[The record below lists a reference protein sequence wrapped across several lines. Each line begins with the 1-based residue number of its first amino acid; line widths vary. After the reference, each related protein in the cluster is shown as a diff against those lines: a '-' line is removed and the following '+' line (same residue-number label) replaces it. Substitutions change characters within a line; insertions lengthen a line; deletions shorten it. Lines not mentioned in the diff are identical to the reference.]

1 MFAIFSFRNTYDAPG
16 LNRWQNNADGST
28 VAKMQHKY
36 WVTKQQVCKKLG
48 KKDDEF
54 IVASDAELDA
64 KLELFKSIR
73 GSCQNLQRI
82 VNKYDEKIYSK
93 YFVFVYDTSILYTE
107 NY

>member
-1 MFAIFSFRNTYDAPG
+1 MTNKTCKFFLFRNTYDAPG
-16 LNRWQNNADGST
+16 LNRWQNNANGST

-73 GSCQNLQRI
+73 GSCQHLQRI
-82 VNKYDEKIYSK
+82 VNKYDEKVYSE
-93 YFVFVYDTSILYTE
+93 YYLC
-107 NY
+107 

>member
-1 MFAIFSFRNTYDAPG
+1 
-16 LNRWQNNADGST
+16 
-28 VAKMQHKY
+28 MQHKY

-73 GSCQNLQRI
+73 SSCLHLQRI
-82 VNKYDEKIYSK
+82 VNKYDEKIYSE
-93 YFVFVYDTSILYTE
+93 YLMFSIIETILIKVLFEHLYKLIK
-107 NY
+107 

>member
-1 MFAIFSFRNTYDAPG
+1 M
-16 LNRWQNNADGST
+16 NRWQNNADGST

-82 VNKYDEKIYSK
+82 VNKYDEKIYSE
-93 YFVFVYDTSILYTE
+93 YFVIGWYQCFVLYELTIHMLT
-107 NY
+107 N

>member
-1 MFAIFSFRNTYDAPG
+1 
-16 LNRWQNNADGST
+16 
-28 VAKMQHKY
+28 MQHKY
-36 WVTKQQVCKKLG
+36 WVTKQQVCKKFG

-82 VNKYDEKIYSK
+82 VNKYDEKIYS
-93 YFVFVYDTSILYTE
+93 
-107 NY
+107 

>member
-1 MFAIFSFRNTYDAPG
+1 
-16 LNRWQNNADGST
+16 LNRWQNNTNGST

-82 VNKYDEKIYSK
+82 VNKYDEKVYSEYIICVRPTNYLYKALKRSQRIYN
-93 YFVFVYDTSILYTE
+93 II
-107 NY
+107 

>member
-1 MFAIFSFRNTYDAPG
+1 
-16 LNRWQNNADGST
+16 
-28 VAKMQHKY
+28 MQHKY

-73 GSCQNLQRI
+73 SSCLHLQRI
-82 VNKYDEKIYSK
+82 VNKYDEKIYSE
-93 YFVFVYDTSILYTE
+93 YLIFSIGILWVFSNMIEVHTSDRSINNEMVLVKIHKLHTVVKTK
-107 NY
+107 N